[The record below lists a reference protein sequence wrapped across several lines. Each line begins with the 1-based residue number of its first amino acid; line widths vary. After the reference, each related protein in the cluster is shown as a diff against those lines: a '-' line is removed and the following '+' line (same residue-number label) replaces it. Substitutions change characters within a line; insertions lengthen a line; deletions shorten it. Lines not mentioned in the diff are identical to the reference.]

1 MNSPEHKLVN
11 AWRSEVERHIVG
23 DPAPVTELM
32 LTLLAGGHALLE
44 SAPGLG
50 KTTLVRTV
58 AIAAG
63 LDLGRVQCTPDLM
76 PMDVTGGD
84 VVLPEQS
91 NTPGAVVFRPGPLFH
106 QVVLADE
113 LNRATP
119 RTQSAMLEAM
129 QEGTVTTAGVTR
141 GLPEPFHVLA
151 TQNPI
156 EQEGTWPLPEA
167 QLDRFLTMIRI
178 PTPDAKA
185 LATITR
191 GTTGKLV
198 PSPEAVMAPEDLLG
212 LQDAVRH
219 ILVATP
225 VRDWAARLVLA
236 THPNS
241 EHAPK
246 DLGNDIECGASPRAG
261 QALLGMAKAL
271 AFLEGRSHIGM
282 VDLRRV
288 ARPVLRHRLLPTFEF
303 VAREGDVD
311 LVVDDLV
318 RSVPREHAA

>member
-1 MNSPEHKLVN
+1 
-11 AWRSEVERHIVG
+11 
-23 DPAPVTELM
+23 
-32 LTLLAGGHALLE
+32 
-44 SAPGLG
+44 
-50 KTTLVRTV
+50 
-58 AIAAG
+58 
-63 LDLGRVQCTPDLM
+63 
-76 PMDVTGGD
+76 
-84 VVLPEQS
+84 
-91 NTPGAVVFRPGPLFH
+91 
-106 QVVLADE
+106 
-113 LNRATP
+113 
-119 RTQSAMLEAM
+119 
-129 QEGTVTTAGVTR
+129 
-141 GLPEPFHVLA
+141 
-151 TQNPI
+151 
-156 EQEGTWPLPEA
+156 
-167 QLDRFLTMIRI
+167 
-178 PTPDAKA
+178 
-185 LATITR
+185 
-191 GTTGKLV
+191 
-198 PSPEAVMAPEDLLG
+198 

>member
-1 MNSPEHKLVN
+1 MNGPEHKLVH
-11 AWRSEVERHIVG
+11 AWRSEVQRHIVG

-185 LATITR
+185 MSAITR

-198 PSPEAVMAPEDLLG
+198 PSPEAVMGPEDLSR

-219 ILVATP
+219 IFVATP

-236 THPNS
+236 THPTS

-246 DLGNDIECGASPRAG
+246 DLGNDIACGASPRAG

-303 VAREGDVD
+303 VAREDDVD